1 MPPKKKKSAKK
12 KKGKKSGGKKSA
24 KSTPQH
30 EQLSELTK
38 EFYLI
43 QIRDLE
49 NRLER
54 YVSLPSQSLIYF
66 LRFLISLEKIWDPV
80 SSIINHQSNQY

>member
-1 MPPKKKKSAKK
+1 MPPKKKKSGKK
-12 KKGKKSGGKKSA
+12 KKGKKSGKKSA

-54 YVSLPSQSLIYF
+54 YDRALLFKYVTRLTI
-66 LRFLISLEKIWDPV
+66 K
-80 SSIINHQSNQY
+80 

>member
-1 MPPKKKKSAKK
+1 MPPKKKKGSGKK
-12 KKGKKSGGKKSA
+12 GKKGKKSGKKSA
-24 KSTPQH
+24 KAPSQG

-54 YVSLPSQSLIYF
+54 YVTPSI
-66 LRFLISLEKIWDPV
+66 ISLMNDVMLLCLLFNKIWC
-80 SSIINHQSNQY
+80 